1 MPLSDDEGGSTLY
14 MSLSSNPELPEKGI
28 DRSQTKTMVL
38 SDEHELPFKV
48 ANVSRDEL
56 RKYAQCKRIGNYLLG
71 RTVGEGSFAKVKEA
85 IHILTGEKVRYPY
98 TMLYSPVWCVISIYI
113 HLEDV

>member
-1 MPLSDDEGGSTLY
+1 MKVDPRLY
-14 MSLSSNPELPEKGI
+14 MSLSTNPEQPEKGI

-38 SDEHELPFKV
+38 SEEHELPVKV

-56 RKYAQCKRIGNYLLG
+56 RRYAQCKRIGNYLLG

-85 IHILTGEKVRYPY
+85 IHILTGEKVRA
-98 TMLYSPVWCVISIYI
+98 LILWVIVVYCPIWYAISVYI